1 MNFRLMRGKYFK
13 HGMSILVL
21 FILLILSI
29 LLAFSV
35 GEISFSIKDLIEITR
50 NKTGIEYAIISN
62 IRFPRILLGFAVGG
76 ALSLSGVILQG
87 VYRNPLVE
95 PYTLGISGGAALGVA
110 ITIVFN
116 LNMVIGVYMLPL
128 SGFLGA
134 LITIFVVYILAI
146 RNNRFNINRMLLIGV
161 MISFMSSSS
170 MMFLMS
176 TTTAENL
183 HSIVFWIMGSLDE
196 PNILLVK
203 SVFYASITGLIIVY
217 LFANPLNALR
227 LGESKAKHLGVNT
240 SFTIRVL
247 FITASIL
254 TGISVS
260 VAGVIGFVGLIIP
273 HLLRLIIGTDYRIL
287 LLASFLGGSIFVI
300 ICDVISR
307 TIISPNELPIGV
319 ITGMIGGLVFITVI
333 SKSKFKNH

>member
-1 MNFRLMRGKYFK
+1 MRGKYFK

-35 GEISFSIKDLIEITR
+35 GEISFSIKELIEITR

-203 SVFYASITGLIIVY
+203 SVFYASIAGLIIVY

-300 ICDVISR
+300 VCDVISR

-333 SKSKFKNH
+333 SKSKFKNN

>member
-1 MNFRLMRGKYFK
+1 MRGRYFK
-13 HGMSILVL
+13 QGIYILVL
-21 FILLILSI
+21 LILLILSI
-29 LLAFSV
+29 LLALSI
-35 GEISFSIKDLIEITR
+35 GEINFSIKELIEISR
-50 NKTGIEYAIISN
+50 NKTGIEYTIISN
-62 IRFPRILLGFAVGG
+62 IRFPRILLGLSVGG
-76 ALSLSGVILQG
+76 ALSLAGVILQG

-116 LNMVIGVYMLPL
+116 LNMVLGLYMLPL

-134 LITIFVVYILAI
+134 ISTIFIVYILSI
-146 RNNRFNINRMLLIGV
+146 SKKRFNINKMLLIGV
-161 MISFMSSSS
+161 MISFISSSS
-170 MMFLMS
+170 MMFLLS

-196 PNILLVK
+196 PNMLLVK
-203 SVFYASITGLIIVY
+203 SVFYASITGLCITY

-240 SFTIRVL
+240 GFTIRVL

-273 HLLRLIIGTDYRIL
+273 HLLRQVVGSDYRIL

-300 ICDVISR
+300 VCDIISR
-307 TIISPNELPIGV
+307 TIIAPNELPIGV
-319 ITGMIGGLVFITVI
+319 ITGMIGGLVFIAVI

>member
-1 MNFRLMRGKYFK
+1 MKGKFVK
-13 HGMSILVL
+13 QAIIILAL
-21 FILLILSI
+21 FILLLLSI
-29 LLAFSV
+29 LFAFSV
-35 GEISFSIKDLIEITR
+35 GEISFSIKELIEITR
-50 NKTGIEYAIISN
+50 NKTGIEYAIIST

-76 ALSLSGVILQG
+76 ALSISGVILQG

-110 ITIVFN
+110 VTIIFS
-116 LNMVIGVYMLPL
+116 LNKIFGVYMLPL
-128 SGFLGA
+128 SGFVGA

-146 RNNRFNINRMLLIGV
+146 SKNHFNINRMLLIGV
-161 MISFMSSSS
+161 MVSFMSSST

-176 TTTAENL
+176 TTTADNL
-183 HSIVFWIMGSLDE
+183 HSIIFWIMGSLDE

-203 SVFYASITGLIIVY
+203 SVFYASITGLLIAY
-217 LFANPLNALR
+217 MFSNPLNALR

-273 HLLRLIIGTDYRIL
+273 HLLRLVIGTDYRIL
-287 LLASFLGGSIFVI
+287 LLASFLGGSIFII

-319 ITGMIGGLVFITVI
+319 ITGMIGGLVFITVL
-333 SKSKFKNH
+333 SKSKLKNQ